1 MGTVKDNVIRSLD
14 VASSLK
20 AVQTTDGAIEHKS
33 LRVVVFSLV
42 GLEQAIEVEQV
53 EEIIMAPVVAPLIKA
68 PFFVDGVIKLR
79 GKIVPVVDLKKAM
92 RFTGASDSGGEKV
105 IVMVRLWGHRIGF
118 RVDSVLELLTIPLE
132 SIEPPKGVVGGV
144 DSRFMK
150 GLTYIGDRFLVILD
164 LEAMLSEDQEMIFQ
178 NGNNLKE
185 MDESLDSASLDDKY
199 ATRRIISFVLDREIF
214 GVDMGEVA
222 EIMEVTAIMPVP
234 NVPDFVLGLINLRGT
249 IVPVVD
255 FRVLFGLDTKPWT
268 ADSRIVIM
276 QDNNLLVGVVVDSM
290 WESLRLAREAFQP
303 APQSVARIDYE
314 YFKDI
319 TLVNSRVVSILN
331 ISRILADTLERRDS
345 HEKSQDVIVSGG
357 APRLES
363 QIWSQ

>member
-1 MGTVKDNVIRSLD
+1 MDTIKDSVIRTQET
-14 VASSLK
+14 ASRLK
-20 AVQTTDGAIEHKS
+20 AVQTTDRSIESKS
-33 LRVVVFSLV
+33 LRVVVFSLA

-53 EEIIMAPVVAPLIKA
+53 EEIIMAPLVSPLIKA

-92 RFTGASDSGGEKV
+92 RFSGGFDSSGEKV
-105 IVMVRLWGHRIGF
+105 IVLVRLWGHRIGF
-118 RVDSVLELLTIPLE
+118 RVDSVQELLTIPVE

-150 GLTYIGDRFLVILD
+150 GLTFIGDRFLVILD

-178 NGNNLKE
+178 NGNDLKE
-185 MDESLDSASLDDKY
+185 FDESLESAALDDKY
-199 ATRRIISFVLDREIF
+199 ATRRIISFVLDNEIF

-222 EIMEVTAIMPVP
+222 EIMERSVIMPVP

-255 FRVLFGLDTKPWT
+255 FRVLFGLGTKPWT
-268 ADSRIVIM
+268 ADSRIIIM
-276 QDNNLLVGVVVDSM
+276 KDENLLVGVVVDSM
-290 WESLRLAREAFQP
+290 WESLRLSMEAFQP
-303 APQSVARIDYE
+303 APQSVVRINYE

-319 TLVNSRVVSILN
+319 TPVNGRVVSILN
-331 ISRILADTLERRDS
+331 ISKILGDTAERTDS
-345 HEKSQDVIVSGG
+345 YEKGQDVIGSGG
-357 APRLES
+357 IPRLES
-363 QIWSQ
+363 KIWGQ